1 VLARRAVLAA
11 EIDDLQVQRGP
22 ALAGEHGLEIV
33 LDLLDGARARQLP
46 APGEAMD
53 VRVDRE
59 RGHVE
64 RLRHHHARG
73 LVADAGQRLEQR
85 QIVRDLAAVV
95 PHEDPESISKALRRL
110 LTDDALA
117 GSMRGQ
123 AEREAERL
131 AWPAIG
137 QEYLRLAH
145 RVLAER
151 EAAA

>member
-1 VLARRAVLAA
+1 MRDRR
-11 EIDDLQVQRGP
+11 
-22 ALAGEHGLEIV
+22 
-33 LDLLDGARARQLP
+33 
-46 APGEAMD
+46 
-53 VRVDRE
+53 
-59 RGHVE
+59 
-64 RLRHHHARG
+64 
-73 LVADAGQRLEQR
+73 
-85 QIVRDLAAVV
+85 

-137 QEYLRLAH
+137 SEYFQLAQ